1 MNMNV
6 AEKEDTSFF
15 STRQFVIVAAI
26 SLLYLLLSYILIGFK
41 TDQVYLML
49 LFNAMYFA
57 SRITR
62 KFITGFSIFI
72 IFWIIFDFMKAF
84 PNYLYQDVH
93 IESLYNTEKALFGI
107 PHEGRI
113 ITPNEFWITH
123 KTSFLDVLTGIFYLC
138 WVPVPLAFAGYLFFK
153 NRLAFL
159 YFSLTFLFVNLMGF
173 VIYYLYP
180 AAPPWYVQLHGF
192 EFLASTPGNT
202 GGLERFDAFFGV
214 DIFHSL
220 YSKSSNVFAAMP
232 SLHSSYPLIV
242 LFYGIKYRLG
252 RINLFFGIVMT
263 GIWFAAVYNSH
274 HYVLDVLAGIVCAI
288 TGIYLFQ
295 WIIQRSELAQ
305 RFIQMF
311 VRAIE

>member
-252 RINLFFGIVMT
+252 RINLFFGVVMA

>member
-6 AEKEDTSFF
+6 AEKEETSFF

-49 LFNAMYFA
+49 LFNAMYFT

-84 PNYLYQDVH
+84 PNYLYQDVR

-107 PHEGRI
+107 THEGRI

-123 KTSFLDVLTGIFYLC
+123 KTAFLDVLTGIFYLC

-173 VIYYLYP
+173 VIYYVYP

-192 EFLASTPGNT
+192 DFLASTPGNT

-252 RINLFFGIVMT
+252 WINLFFAIVMG

-295 WIIQRSELAQ
+295 WIIQRSETAQ

>member
-6 AEKEDTSFF
+6 AEKEDVSFF

-49 LFNAMYFA
+49 LFNALYFT
-57 SRITR
+57 SHITR

-84 PNYLYQDVH
+84 PNYLYQDVR
-93 IESLYNTEKALFGI
+93 IESLYNMEKALFGI

-192 EFLASTPGNT
+192 DFLASTPGNT

-252 RINLFFGIVMT
+252 WINLFFGIVMV

-274 HYVLDVLAGIVCAI
+274 HYVLDVLAGIVCAV

-295 WIIQRSELAQ
+295 WVIQRSELAQ

>member
-1 MNMNV
+1 MYMNLE
-6 AEKEDTSFF
+6 EKEEESFF

-26 SLLYLLLSYILIGFK
+26 SLVYLLLSYRLIGFK

-57 SRITR
+57 SRLTR
-62 KFITGFSIFI
+62 KFIIGFSIFI

-84 PNYLYQDVH
+84 PNFLYREVA
-93 IESLYNTEKALFGI
+93 IESLYNSEKLLFGI

-123 KTSFLDVLTGIFYLC
+123 KTDFLDVLTGIFYLC
-138 WVPVPLAFAGYLFFK
+138 WVPVPLAFAGYLFFT
-153 NRLAFL
+153 NRIAFL
-159 YFSLTFLFVNLMGF
+159 HFSLTFLFVNLLGF
-173 VIYYLYP
+173 VIYYVYP

-192 EFLASTPGNT
+192 DFLASTPGNT

-214 DIFHSL
+214 NIFHSL
-220 YSKSSNVFAAMP
+220 YGKSSNVFAAMP

-242 LFYGIKYRLG
+242 LFYGIRYRLG
-252 RINLFFGIVMT
+252 RVNLFFGIVMA

-274 HYVLDVLAGIVCAI
+274 HYILDVLAGILCAI

-295 WIIQRSELAQ
+295 WIIQRSERAQ
-305 RFIQMF
+305 NLLQMF
-311 VRAIE
+311 VRTIE

>member
-1 MNMNV
+1 MDV
-6 AEKEDTSFF
+6 ADKEQPASFYT
-15 STRQFVIVAAI
+15 TRQFVAVAAI
-26 SLLYLLLSYILIGFK
+26 SLLYLLLSYFLIGFK

-49 LFNAMYFA
+49 LFNAMYFGT
-57 SRITR
+57 RLTR

-84 PNYLYQDVH
+84 PNYLFQEVH
-93 IESLYNTEKALFGI
+93 IESLYNTEKTLFGI
-107 PHEGRI
+107 THDGRTV
-113 ITPNEFWITH
+113 TPNEFWITH
-123 KTSFLDVLTGIFYLC
+123 QHPLLDVLTGFFYLC
-138 WVPVPLAFAGYLFFK
+138 WVPVPLAFAAYLFFK
-153 NRLAFL
+153 NREAFL
-159 YFSLTFLFVNLMGF
+159 HFSLTFLLVNLLGF
-173 VIYYLYP
+173 VIYYVYP

-192 EFLASTPGNT
+192 DFVAATPGNT

-242 LFYGIKYRLG
+242 LYYATRYQLG
-252 RINLFFGIVMT
+252 WIRLFFGVVMA

-274 HYVLDVLAGIVCAI
+274 HYVLDVLAGILCALA
-288 TGIYLFQ
+288 GIYLFQ
-295 WIIQRSELAQ
+295 WTLQRSDKAQ
-305 RFIQMF
+305 RLLQMF

>member
-6 AEKEDTSFF
+6 AEKEEASFF
-15 STRQFVIVAAI
+15 STRQFVIVAAV
-26 SLLYLLLSYILIGFK
+26 SLLYLSLSYVLIGFK

-49 LFNAMYFA
+49 LFNALYFT

-84 PNYLYQDVH
+84 PNYLYQEVR
-93 IESLYNTEKALFGI
+93 IESLYNMEKALFGI
-107 PHEGRI
+107 LHEGRI

-192 EFLASTPGNT
+192 DFLASTPGNT

-242 LFYGIKYRLG
+242 LFYGIRYRLG
-252 RINLFFGIVMT
+252 WINLFFGIVMV

-274 HYVLDVLAGIVCAI
+274 HYVLDVLAGIVCAV